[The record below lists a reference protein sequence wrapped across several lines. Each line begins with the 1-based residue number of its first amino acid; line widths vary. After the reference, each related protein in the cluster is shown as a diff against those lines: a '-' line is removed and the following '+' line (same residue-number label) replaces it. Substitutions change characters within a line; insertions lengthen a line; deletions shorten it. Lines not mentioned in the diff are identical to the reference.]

1 MNKSKIITNY
11 ESVTDDALEALAAA
25 GIKGTTNNADFTFTH
40 TELTD
45 AAKALTDYQ
54 AALAA
59 IATGNSSSVTD
70 KNTARLNLLVCL
82 SVLTAQINIQ
92 AGGDLAKL
100 QRTGFTLVKAHEHQH
115 MGEVLNFSVKRG
127 VNAGSIDL
135 SVEKPIYS
143 HYGTV
148 FAFWDTTLGATP
160 VDINQ
165 WFQRHCNG
173 HALILTGLTAGKTY
187 PFAAAYKGSDADTL
201 IWSDVISKMVAD

>member
-25 GIKGTTNNADFTFTH
+25 GIMGTTNNVDFTLMH
-40 TELTD
+40 NELTD
-45 AAKALTDYQ
+45 ATKALSEYHT
-54 AALAA
+54 ALAA
-59 IATGNSSSVTD
+59 VATGNSSSVTD
-70 KNTARLNLLVCL
+70 KNTARLNLLAKL

-100 QRTGFTLVKAHEHQH
+100 QRTGFILVKAHEHQH

-127 VNAGSIDL
+127 VNAGSMDL

-148 FAFWDTTLGATP
+148 FAYWDTTLGAAPT
-160 VDINQ
+160 DINQ

-173 HALILTGLTAGKTY
+173 HALTLSGLTAGKTY
-187 PFAAAYKGSDADTL
+187 PFSAAYKGSDSDTL
-201 IWSDVISKMVAD
+201 VWSAVISKMVAD